1 MNPSCPLAGKLT
13 IMALA
18 LLLGAAPLQA
28 FAHAKLVKSD
38 PARRAVLK
46 QSPAQVRLWFNETIE
61 PSFSTLKILDAS
73 GKAVTEGAAHVSPSD
88 NRLLLLELPELV
100 DGTYNV
106 AFEVLSVD
114 GHTVKSGF
122 TFTVRRSSGAR

>member
-1 MNPSCPLAGKLT
+1 MNPRRLLPGKLT
-13 IMALA
+13 IMALS

-28 FAHAKLVKSD
+28 LAHAKLVKSD

-46 QSPAQVRLWFNETIE
+46 QPPAQVRLWFNEIIE
-61 PSFSTLKILDAS
+61 PSFSTLKVLDAS
-73 GKAVTEGAAHVSPSD
+73 GKAVTERAAHVSPSD
-88 NRLLLLELPELV
+88 NRLLVLELPGLAEGKY
-100 DGTYNV
+100 DV